1 MGIYFGKD
9 VDDKIVEFNSLTDPA
24 DVDKKNKIFE
34 EHIRPAF
41 MKLIESQMYLYKFY
55 KLDDPDTLKH
65 ECLATLYEIL
75 PKFDPSKGKKAFSY
89 FNVVVK
95 HWFIGRTRERK
106 KRLKTETENFYSI
119 DHEIVKN
126 DPSVILS
133 SHEDEVIEQEFF
145 RELFKNMA
153 KWRKLLNRKQ
163 ELQVLDAIEFLLQNP
178 NLITIF
184 NKKAVFLY
192 IKEMTN
198 LTAKQVNHNL
208 MNIKAMYDQFRE
220 KFNAGEE
227 EE

>member
-9 VDDKIVEFNSLTDPA
+9 VDDRIVEFNSLTDPA
-24 DVDKKNKIFE
+24 DVGKKNKIFE
-34 EHIRPAF
+34 DGIRPAF
-41 MKLIESQMYLYKFY
+41 MRLIESQMYLYKFY
-55 KLDDPDTLKH
+55 KVDDPETLKN

-75 PKFDPSKGKKAFSY
+75 PKFDPSKGKKGFSY

-95 HWFIGRTRERK
+95 NWFIGKTRERK

-126 DPSVILS
+126 DPSVVLTS
-133 SHEDEVIEQEFF
+133 YEDEVIEKEFF
-145 RELFKNMA
+145 KVLFQNMA
-153 KWRKLLNRKQ
+153 KWRKLLKRKQ
-163 ELQVLDAIEFLLQNP
+163 EQQVLDAIEFLLQNP

-208 MNIKAMYDQFRE
+208 MNIKTMYEEFRE

-227 EE
+227 D